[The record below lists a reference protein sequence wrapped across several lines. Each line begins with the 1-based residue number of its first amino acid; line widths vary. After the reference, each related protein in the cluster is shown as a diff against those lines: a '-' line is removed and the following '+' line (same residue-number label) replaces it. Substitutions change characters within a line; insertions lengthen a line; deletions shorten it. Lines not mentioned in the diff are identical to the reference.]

1 MWIHS
6 ILKEV
11 VSNYHKET
19 VIAQMISQIPTQL
32 CYHHCILKGFD
43 THSNVE
49 VTLKNLFGEINDAFV
64 AYSEEM
70 KSMSLWNNV
79 TLIQTSDFA
88 RTLSP
93 NGGDGTDHAWG
104 GNYMMMGKL
113 ECFG

>member
-6 ILKEV
+6 ILKGV
-11 VSNYHKET
+11 VSNSYKEV
-19 VIAQMISQIPTQL
+19 VIAQISNQSLTQM
-32 CYHHCILKGFD
+32 CSHFILKGFD
-43 THSNVE
+43 THADVE
-49 VTLKNLFGEINDAFV
+49 VTLKNLFSEINDAFV

-88 RTLSP
+88 RTLNP

-104 GNYMMMGKL
+104 GNYMMMG
-113 ECFG
+113 EFQCFS